1 MDMTAAE
8 PERLSPWWR
17 NSVILVLIV
26 GFSILI
32 GLTVRAYR
40 DAPPI
45 PEQVIGPSGEVVF
58 TGNDIRSG
66 QQIFL
71 KYGLMENGSIWG
83 HGAYLGPDFSAAY
96 LHALGISVA
105 ESIVMEQYG
114 QNYAVLD
121 ESKRATVE
129 ADVALLLKHN
139 NYDDS
144 TGILVYTQPEVDTFN
159 AQQITWTD
167 YYANPGTDAGLQA
180 NLIHDPLEIRQLTS
194 FFAWAA
200 WASVAD
206 RPGRDY
212 SYTNNF
218 PYDPLVGNKATTDA
232 VLWSALSLIALLG
245 GTAVVLFAFGRFNFL
260 GWKGHKEHIHP
271 QMLPG
276 GETTESQKG
285 TIKFFLVVALL
296 LLAQGLAGALIA
308 HYRADPNSFYGL
320 DLSGFLPSNIA
331 RTWHLQTALFWIA
344 TSYIA
349 GALFLAPAVG
359 GKEPKKQ
366 ALWVNILFGALL
378 LVVGGSLMGEYLGI
392 NNWTG
397 KFWFWIGNQGW
408 EFLDLGRFWQVL
420 LALGLVLW
428 VILLI
433 RAISPAR
440 KDKDRKEISSLFL
453 YAAIAIPLFY
463 LPALFITSTTNFT
476 VADIWRFWIIHLWV
490 EGFFEL
496 FATVMVAIIFY
507 LLGIVSHQTAAR
519 VVYLDAILFL
529 ASGIVGTG
537 HHWYWTG
544 QSNITMALAAVFSAL
559 EVVPLTLLT
568 LDAWDFIKLTREK
581 CDVCGKEVSI
591 PHKWTFFFLMA
602 VGFWNFIGAGVFG
615 FLINTPIVS
624 YYEAGTMLTPN
635 HGHAAL
641 MGVFGM
647 LGLGLMMFAIRQ
659 VLVDEQWKR
668 VEKFIRISFWGLNIG
683 LAMMV
688 LFSLFPGGVL
698 QLRDVLI
705 NGYWH
710 ARSSVYLTEEMSKLI
725 EWIRLPGDLVFGIFG
740 VLPAVLAI
748 WLTYC
753 DIKKTLPNS
762 PTRNEDIES
771 GQV

>member
-1 MDMTAAE
+1 ME
-8 PERLSPWWR
+8 PKISDTEKLSPWWR
-17 NSVILVLIV
+17 NTVILVMIV

-32 GLTVRAYR
+32 GLTVRTYR

-45 PEQVIGPSGEVVF
+45 PDQVLGPSGEVVF
-58 TGNDIRSG
+58 TGEDIRAG
-66 QQIFL
+66 QQVFL
-71 KYGLMENGSIWG
+71 KYGLMENGTIWG

-96 LHALGISVA
+96 LHDLGRTA
-105 ESIVMEQYG
+105 ANSIATQLYG
-114 QNYAVLD
+114 QGYDTLEA
-121 ESKRATVE
+121 AGQAAVE
-129 ADVALLLKHN
+129 AEVAILLRQN
-139 NYDDS
+139 RYDTAS
-144 TGILVYTQPEVDTFN
+144 GVLTASKPEADTFL
-159 AQQITWTD
+159 AQQTVWAD
-167 YYANPGTDAGLQA
+167 YFTNPGGDAGLKA
-180 NLIHDPLEIRQLTS
+180 NLIHDPQEIRQLTA

-200 WASVAD
+200 WGSVTD
-206 RPGRDY
+206 RPGREY

-218 PYDPLVGNKATTDA
+218 PYDPLVGNRPSSDA

-245 GTAVVLFAFGRFNFL
+245 GTAAVLFAFGRFNFL
-260 GWKGHKEHIHP
+260 GWKGKKEHILP

-276 GETTESQKG
+276 GEATPSQKG
-285 TIKFFLVVALL
+285 TIKYFLIVALL

-308 HYRADPNSFYGL
+308 HYRADPKSFYGL
-320 DLSGFLPSNIA
+320 DLSRLLPSNIT

-359 GKEPKKQ
+359 GKEPRKQ
-366 ALWVNILFGALL
+366 SLWVNILFSALL
-378 LVVGGSLMGEYLGI
+378 LVVGGSLLGEYLGI
-392 NNWTG
+392 NNWMG
-397 KFWFWIGNQGW
+397 KLWFLLGNQGW
-408 EFLDLGRFWQVL
+408 EFLDLGRVWQVL
-420 LALGLVLW
+420 LAVGLVLW
-428 VILLI
+428 VILLM
-433 RAISPAR
+433 RAIAPAR
-440 KDKDRKEISSLFL
+440 KDNERKEVASLFL

-463 LPALFITSTTNFT
+463 LPALFFTSTTNYT
-476 VADIWRFWIIHLWV
+476 VVDVWRFWIIHLWV

-507 LLGIVSHQTAAR
+507 LLGMVSHKTAAR

-544 QSNITMALAAVFSAL
+544 QSNITMALAALFSAL

-568 LDAWDFIKLTREK
+568 LDAWDFIKLTR
-581 CDVCGKEVSI
+581 GKEDVSGQKVSI
-591 PHKWTFFFLMA
+591 PHKWTFYFLMA

-647 LGLGLMMFAIRQ
+647 LGLALMMFSIRQ
-659 VLVDEQWKR
+659 VLADEQWKR
-668 VEKFIRISFWGLNIG
+668 VEKYIRISFWGLNIG
-683 LAMMV
+683 LGLMV
-688 LFSLFPGGVL
+688 LLSLFPGGVL
-698 QLRDVLI
+698 QLRDVLV

-710 ARSSVYLTEEMSKLI
+710 ARSPAYLTGGMSKLV
-725 EWIRLPGDLVFGIFG
+725 EWIRLPGDLVFGIVG

-748 WLTYC
+748 GLTYWY
-753 DIKKTLPNS
+753 IRKKPAK
-762 PTRNEDIES
+762 
-771 GQV
+771 